1 MTVDDPAD
9 ALLAILDRVVARAS
23 GGEGVEVYGI
33 DETQLSIKAYDAEV
47 EALSS
52 ARTRGVGIRVLSE
65 GRFGYAWTSDL
76 TERALAETLDDAR
89 RNATATG
96 ADDANVLPEPLP
108 PSDVGSLDDQR
119 FGEVTTQDKVALA
132 LQLEAG
138 VRRAGGAV
146 KGVDSATY
154 GDGRSAVAIASTTG
168 IRAATTR
175 CDAYVVV
182 EALAEADGATTSAYG
197 LDTARVAQDLD
208 VEAAAEEAVR
218 RALLVLGGRKPGTA
232 RVPVVFDPFATAEV
246 IGVLSG
252 ALTAEA
258 VQKGRSL
265 FAGKVGQVIGAER
278 LTLVDDGTLP
288 GGLSTMPWD
297 DEGVPT
303 SRTLL
308 LESGVLRGYL
318 HNTHTAARDGTAS
331 TGNASRSGFRSPPGV
346 APSNLHLLPGDR
358 SPEALLRDVGDGF
371 YCQRLMGL
379 HSGANPVTG
388 EFSVGVNG
396 VMVRDGALAEPVREA
411 TIAGTLPAMLMGVAA
426 VGSDLRWLP
435 FGGGLGGLTL
445 IVEGMTLAG
454 A

>member
-1 MTVDDPAD
+1 MSEENGE
-9 ALLAILDRVVARAS
+9 ALLGLLDGLVARA
-23 GGEGVEVYGI
+23 GAGEGVEAYGI
-33 DETQLSIKAYDAEV
+33 DETELSIKAYDGEV

-52 ARTRGVGIRVLSE
+52 ARTRGIGVRVLRDGS
-65 GRFGYAWTSDL
+65 FGYAWTADL
-76 TERALAETLDDAR
+76 SEGALAETLEAAR
-89 RNATATG
+89 SNASATG
-96 ADDANVLPEPLP
+96 PDEANVLPQPLP
-108 PSDVGSLDDQR
+108 PSDVGTLDDPR
-119 FGEVTTQDKVALA
+119 FAGASADDKVALA
-132 LQLEAG
+132 LRLEAA

-154 GDGRSAVAIASTTG
+154 GDGRATVAIASSTG

-175 CDAYVVV
+175 CDAYVMV

-197 LDTARVAQDLD
+197 LDTARVPQDLD
-208 VEAAAEEAVR
+208 VDRAAAEAVR

-232 RVPVVFDPFATAEV
+232 RVPVVLDPFATAELL
-246 IGVLSG
+246 GVLSG

-265 FAGKVGQVIGAER
+265 FAGKVGEAIGAER

-288 GGLSTMPWD
+288 QGLSTMPWD

-303 SRTLL
+303 SRTVL
-308 LESGVLRGYL
+308 LEAGVLRGFL
-318 HNTHTAARDGTAS
+318 HNTHTAAKDGTAS
-331 TGNASRSGFRSPPGV
+331 TGNARRAGFRSPPGV
-346 APSNLHLLPGDR
+346 APSNLHLLPGEAPPD
-358 SPEALLRDVGDGF
+358 ALLAQVGDGF
-371 YCQRLMGL
+371 YCQRMLGL

-411 TIAGTLPAMLMGVAA
+411 TIAGTLPAMLLGVAA

-435 FGGGLGGLTL
+435 FGGGLGGLT
-445 IVEGMTLAG
+445 IVVEGMTLAG

>member
-1 MTVDDPAD
+1 MSSDGDAE
-9 ALLAILDRVVARAS
+9 ALLGILDGLVARARV
-23 GGEGVEVYGI
+23 GEGVEAYGI
-33 DETQLSIKAYDAEV
+33 DEAQLTIKAYDGEV

-52 ARTRGVGIRVLSE
+52 ARTRGVGIRVLRDA
-65 GRFGYAWTSDL
+65 RFGYAWTSDL
-76 TERALAETLDDAR
+76 SDTALAETLEAAR
-89 RNATATG
+89 RNASATG
-96 ADDANVLPEPLP
+96 PDEANVLPEPLP
-108 PSDVGSLDDQR
+108 PTDVGSLDDPR
-119 FGEVTTQDKVALA
+119 FAEVTPEYKVALA
-132 LQLEAG
+132 LRLEAA
-138 VRRAGGAV
+138 VRRAGGAI
-146 KGVDSATY
+146 KGVDSASY
-154 GDGRSAVAIASTTG
+154 GDDRATVGIASSTG

-175 CDAYVVV
+175 CDTYVVV
-182 EALAEADGATTSAYG
+182 EALAEAEGATTSAYG

-208 VEAAAEEAVR
+208 VDGAAAEAVR
-218 RALLVLGGRKPGTA
+218 RALLVLGGRKPETD
-232 RVPVVFDPFATAEV
+232 RIPVVFDPFATAEV
-246 IGVLSG
+246 LGVLAG

-265 FAGKVGQVIGAER
+265 FAGKVGQAIGAER

-308 LESGVLRGYL
+308 MEGGVLRGYL
-318 HNTHTAARDGTAS
+318 HNSHTAARDGTTS
-331 TGNASRSGFRSPPGV
+331 TGNASRAGFRSPPGV
-346 APSNLHLLPGDR
+346 APSNLHLLPGEAP
-358 SPEALLRDVGDGF
+358 PEALLADVGNGF

-396 VMVRDGALAEPVREA
+396 VMVRGGVLAEPVREA
-411 TIAGTLPAMLMGVAA
+411 TIAGTLPAMLLGVAA

-445 IVEGMTLAG
+445 VVEGMTLAG